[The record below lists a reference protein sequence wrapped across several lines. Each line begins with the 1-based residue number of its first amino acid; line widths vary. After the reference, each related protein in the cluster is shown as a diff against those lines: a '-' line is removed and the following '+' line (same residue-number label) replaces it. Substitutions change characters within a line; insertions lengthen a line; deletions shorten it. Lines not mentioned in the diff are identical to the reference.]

1 MYQVL
6 AIAFILGSLAVDSPV
21 YGQEPAN
28 VTGKWV
34 GTWWMGKYEEPVE
47 LELVQVDADLFGKV
61 SMWGYPGP
69 SGDGIASDFEAAVTG
84 KVEGSWLTLNWA
96 VPGYRPFDAK
106 FTLSAHGTLIG
117 MGGSVEGITSG
128 FELSR
133 TR

>member
-1 MYQVL
+1 M
-6 AIAFILGSLAVDSPV
+6 AIAFIVGSVALHSPV
-21 YGQEPAN
+21 YGQEPVN

-34 GTWWMGKYEEPVE
+34 GTWWTGKYEEPVE
-47 LELVQVDADLFGKV
+47 LKLIQVDAELFGRV
-61 SMWGYPGP
+61 SMWGYPDP
-69 SGDGIASDFEAAVTG
+69 SGDGIASGFEAPVTG

-96 VPGYRPFDAK
+96 LPGHRPFAAK

-117 MGGSVEGITSG
+117 LGGSVEGITSS